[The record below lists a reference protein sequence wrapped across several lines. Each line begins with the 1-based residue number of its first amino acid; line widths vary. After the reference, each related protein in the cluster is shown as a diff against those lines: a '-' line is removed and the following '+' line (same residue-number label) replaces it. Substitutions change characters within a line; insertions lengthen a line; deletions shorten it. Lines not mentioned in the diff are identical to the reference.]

1 MDMGISRGDGVRID
15 LVTDVDVIILRYD
28 PVVAASVAV
37 MTSISSWL
45 CNNVLASTGVL
56 TDVGIC
62 CA

>member
-37 MTSISSWL
+37 MISISSWL
-45 CNNVLASTGVL
+45 CNNALASTGVL
-56 TDVGIC
+56 TDIGIC